1 MFSYIKF
8 NSSFE
13 GKNQSVY
20 PPNIKSAQIL
30 AAIAVSEH
38 PLTITVVLVAPVPT
52 AVPVAPVVIL
62 LPLYHCLPEL

>member
-20 PPNIKSAQIL
+20 PPNVKSAQIL

-38 PLTITVVLVAPVPT
+38 PLTIAVVLAAPVPT
-52 AVPVAPVVIL
+52 AELVPPIDCA
-62 LPLYHCLPEL
+62 